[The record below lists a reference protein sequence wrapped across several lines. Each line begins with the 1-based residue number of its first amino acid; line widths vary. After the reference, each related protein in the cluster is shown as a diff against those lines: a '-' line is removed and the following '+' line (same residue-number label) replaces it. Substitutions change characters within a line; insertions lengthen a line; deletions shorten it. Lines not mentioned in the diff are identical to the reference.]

1 MNTYRDS
8 GYSGQAAA
16 PEKGARHWLGYG
28 FIATM
33 QALTGL
39 VWFLVALTSVSYKN
53 DNSGATSP
61 TGFQSLPGT
70 LITFIYAFINEYS
83 WRIIATFASLIVTY
97 NADRYFMSRGAAWAS
112 WTVNLMILFSWLA
125 TDLPFVHSAFS
136 DFTGG
141 DNITANNSLNSY
153 FCNNGA
159 GGLPTHWCRLLYAHA
174 VMSVIQD
181 FVVFCTFLYACYQM
195 ARARSNILLT
205 WSEVAAINLTAL
217 GLCGYIVWTCSSIN
231 LGITYNYNV
240 WNYLDPI
247 RASDPGV
254 AGPMMPSLNT
264 WRMAWPSLIW
274 ANYLIHASYIFAL
287 GTAALVS
294 FGATKASR
302 MTALVLNWMSFFL
315 VFPAFIF
322 LARHQN
328 QGSAGQ
334 CANDHFNGNLRCESL
349 DGVAVGMGFAAA
361 TTFLLGFDLMA
372 VYAQPERADFAI
384 AKGQPAMASGPQAL
398 DATRPPTPTGGV
410 VNQPIMQGS
419 GMNPMNMTTS
429 NVELGQPVYRQEVA
443 VDMP

>member
-1 MNTYRDS
+1 
-8 GYSGQAAA
+8 
-16 PEKGARHWLGYG
+16 
-28 FIATM
+28 M
-33 QALTGL
+33 QALTAL
-39 VWFLVALTSVSYKN
+39 TWFLIALTSVSYRN
-53 DNSGATSP
+53 DNSLVPTG
-61 TGFQSLPGT
+61 TGFQNWPGSL
-70 LITFIYAFINEYS
+70 IAFIYAFINEYS

-112 WTVNLMILFSWLA
+112 WTVNLMILFSWLS

-136 DFTGG
+136 SFTGV
-141 DNITANNSLNSY
+141 DNITANNSLNTY
-153 FCNNGA
+153 FCNNAA
-159 GGLPTHWCRLLYAHA
+159 GGVPTHWCRLLYAHA

-217 GLCGYIVWTCSSIN
+217 GLCGYITWTCASIN
-231 LGITYNYNV
+231 LGTTYNSNV
-240 WNYLDPI
+240 FNYLDPI
-247 RASDPGV
+247 RSPDFPSTGGAQ
-254 AGPMMPSLNT
+254 MPSLNT

-349 DGVAVGMGFAAA
+349 DGVCAGMGIAAA

-384 AKGQPAMASGPQAL
+384 AKGQPAMATGPQAL
-398 DATRPPTPTGGV
+398 DATRPSTPTGGV
-410 VNQPIMQGS
+410 VNQPIQSG

-429 NVELGQPVYRQEVA
+429 NVELGQPVYRQEVV